1 MGAGL
6 FATIF
11 GLHNGPEVH
20 VTNQTSDKAIVL
32 IDGIAVGKVRPGKQ
46 KSFGVDRG
54 LHLVELQ
61 NPQAETLELRNVRVR
76 SDDAQVVLNKPSG
89 AVELTN
95 TSGVSLAI
103 KIDGKK
109 VTDIRNGDT
118 KVLSLPAGE
127 HTIRALYPFL
137 NGRKSL
143 ASSRIS
149 VVNDMV
155 TGVDFG
161 PDDNGWLRV
170 NNRLSSWTN
179 VRVNGKFVQRI
190 ERGQKADIQL
200 PLGKVDISFWRNGEK
215 LDSASLTVKPFAENR
230 MHLSKDGRNFMMR
243 DGEYHFY

>member
-11 GLHNGPEVH
+11 GLHSGPEVL
-20 VTNQTSDKAIVL
+20 VTNRTNDKAIVL
-32 IDGIAVGKVRPGKQ
+32 RDGETVGKIRPGKS
-46 KSFGVDRG
+46 KSFEVERG
-54 LHLVELQ
+54 MHLVELQ
-61 NPQAETLELRNVRVR
+61 NAQEETLELQNIRVR
-76 SDDAQVVLNKPSG
+76 AEGAKLVLHKPSG
-89 AVELTN
+89 AVEITN

-109 VTDIRNGDT
+109 VTDIRDGAT
-118 KVLSLPAGE
+118 EVIEVPAGE
-127 HTIRALYPFL
+127 HTIRALYPYL

-170 NNRLSSWTN
+170 NNLLGAWTN

-190 ERGQKADIQL
+190 ERGQKQTSNC
-200 PLGKVDISFWRNGEK
+200 PSEKSMCPSGEMAK
-215 LDSASLTVKPFAENR
+215 LDGASFTVEPFGENR
-230 MHLSKDGRNFMMR
+230 MHLSKDGRNFIIR
-243 DGEYHFY
+243 NGEYQFY